1 MSKTDLEQLDE
12 EIVVDMNADYSD
24 EFWDKAHTQEASGKM
39 GEICEGRHSP
49 KGKHPNH
56 KRINIAR
63 LWLKHRDELA
73 FVSLLDKFLDF
84 GALECFFE
92 LENVRIVDIGSFD
105 NEHIDIGR
113 AAILDDKRVF
123 GAKSRRDSKVAIYHC
138 ALVFFDYA
146 REECR
151 LYGDDFKALWI
162 FYDISL
168 RASEI
173 ARIF

>member
-1 MSKTDLEQLDE
+1 MAKLRPLRTVSKLNEKIKEPQSIPLKKSKAYATYKHNINKMSKTDLEQLDE

-92 LENVRIVDIGSFD
+92 L
-105 NEHIDIGR
+105 
-113 AAILDDKRVF
+113 
-123 GAKSRRDSKVAIYHC
+123 
-138 ALVFFDYA
+138 
-146 REECR
+146 
-151 LYGDDFKALWI
+151 
-162 FYDISL
+162 
-168 RASEI
+168 
-173 ARIF
+173 